1 MTPDTT
7 HRRRAALLL
16 AASAAALL
24 FVCPKADAAS
34 VPVHPQVLA
43 VATIEQVISN
53 VRTWLVGLLASLA
66 TVFLTIGG
74 ARYLMAGGDPAE
86 VEKGKTALKSAA
98 VGYALAV
105 LAPMVVTVLQHIVGA
120 GS

>member
-1 MTPDTT
+1 MHSDTT
-7 HRRRAALLL
+7 HRRQAVLLL
-16 AASAAALL
+16 AASAAASL
-24 FVCPKADAAS
+24 FVCTKAHAAM
-34 VPVHPQVLA
+34 VPVHSQVLA
-43 VATIEQVISN
+43 VATIEQVINN

-98 VGYALAV
+98 FGYALAV
-105 LAPMVVTVLQHIVGA
+105 LAPVVVTVLQHLVGA

>member
-1 MTPDTT
+1 MKADSA
-7 HRRRAALLL
+7 HRCRAVLLL

-24 FVCPKADAAS
+24 FVCTKADAATF
-34 VPVHPQVLA
+34 PVQPQVLA
-43 VATIEQVISN
+43 VATIGQVISN

-86 VEKGKTALKSAA
+86 VEKGKTAMKSAA
-98 VGYALAV
+98 FGYALAV
-105 LAPMVVTVLQHIVGA
+105 LAPVVVTVLQHLVGA